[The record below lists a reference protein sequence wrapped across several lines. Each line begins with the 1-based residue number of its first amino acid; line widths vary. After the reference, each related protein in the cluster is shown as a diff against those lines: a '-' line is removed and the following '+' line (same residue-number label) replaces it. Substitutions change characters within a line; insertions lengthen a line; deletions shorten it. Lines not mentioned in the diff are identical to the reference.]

1 MNIWLI
7 MSFNMTF
14 LIEQLVVIVATKLEH
29 IIMKMADELTNS
41 TMLAQVLPNVMLGNK
56 LFWFKRPRLIIKCI
70 HFILFQVNLYSTCM
84 CFMSN
89 MVCTTTFSYE
99 YFSIVLLNPE
109 CNCNL
114 HSPMGHC
121 KI

>member
-7 MSFNMTF
+7 VSFNMTF
-14 LIEQLVVIVATKLEH
+14 LIEQLVLIVATKLEH

-70 HFILFQVNLYSTCM
+70 HFILFQVNFYV
-84 CFMSN
+84 MS
-89 MVCTTTFSYE
+89 MYVYVCKKQLRVAQTFG
-99 YFSIVLLNPE
+99 V
-109 CNCNL
+109 
-114 HSPMGHC
+114 
-121 KI
+121 